1 MGRYQLRGLFLY
13 YSFIFIQCNFSQS
26 QGVCDTGAWLVKEWN
41 LEGEVGACLE
51 PLRLGHADCRLPPEL
66 APPLLRQVPTRSAV
80 VAEVSLWET

>member
-1 MGRYQLRGLFLY
+1 M
-13 YSFIFIQCNFSQS
+13 
-26 QGVCDTGAWLVKEWN
+26 KEWN